1 MQYSIVDICNL
12 ALVQLKV
19 RPIIGLKDGTE
30 EARQCDKMFPFVLSQ
45 LLAMSNWSFAKI
57 RRTISRLDVKTLDK
71 SYLPKEKL
79 NYFKYP
85 SDAVRVRSVV
95 LDGRVFEWD
104 KPENDNG
111 YEIMSVK
118 IKAPQEDLFVQVF
131 ATKAK
136 HLEIEY
142 TRYIDN
148 PQFWPPLFTE
158 ALVRYLAYMLST
170 VVSGSSGSAETQY
183 QLFQLAYAKAS
194 AGNNNERKQTLRP
207 EPKIFRGCW

>member
-30 EARQCDKMFPFVLSQ
+30 EARQCDKMFPFALSQ

-57 RRTISRLDVKTLDK
+57 RRTISRLDVKALDK

-85 SDAVRVRSVV
+85 SDAVRIRSVI

-118 IKAPQEDLFVQVF
+118 
-131 ATKAK
+131 TKTVSYT
-136 HLEIEY
+136 HL
-142 TRYIDN
+142 
-148 PQFWPPLFTE
+148 
-158 ALVRYLAYMLST
+158 
-170 VVSGSSGSAETQY
+170 
-183 QLFQLAYAKAS
+183 
-194 AGNNNERKQTLRP
+194 TLP
-207 EPKIFRGCW
+207 TIA